1 MDRICKVLVVEDDR
15 YVRELLATVFADE
28 GYHFTLVANGGEMR
42 RVLANDQ
49 AIDIIVIDVTLPG
62 ENGLSLARH
71 AAAEGYGVILV
82 SGDHS
87 HYDAIETSGH
97 RFLFKPFRIDSL
109 LQLIE
114 AVLAEAANDCK
125 RLNAGPQPKRIE
137 LGP

>member
-1 MDRICKVLVVEDDR
+1 MVRICKVLVVEDDR

-28 GYHFTLVANGGEMR
+28 GYHFILVADGGAMR
-42 RVLANDQ
+42 QALAADPN
-49 AIDIIVIDVTLPG
+49 IDVIVIDVTLPG

-71 AAAEGYGVILV
+71 AATEGYSVILV

-87 HYDAIETSGH
+87 RYDAIEQSGH
-97 RFLFKPFRIDSL
+97 HFLFKPFRMDSL

-114 AVLAEAANDCK
+114 VALAKAANDCK
-125 RLNAGPQPKRIE
+125 RLHEGRPPKRIE